1 MEVQFIPAEWL
12 ERSAWAASYGER
24 LQVYSRAINI
34 ERRWGERRADERPGV
49 GRRVDDPVRP
59 FESLNLAELLSV

>member
-1 MEVQFIPAEWL
+1 VVGAFGLGREL
-12 ERSAWAASYGER
+12 RRAA
-24 LQVYSRAINI
+24 QVYSRAINI